1 MPLLSIIFY
10 ENKLKKGD
18 YHEIYKTNIFL
29 YGYCHICHR
38 DFNLEHFL
46 NLETKS
52 TVSVL
57 SHSAIRFHILANS
70 DSVSDQAL
78 KMRVKESVVNYIYE
92 KTGDFKTVDEA
103 KDFILNND
111 KTIKSIA
118 TKTIADNGYDYTVSS
133 TFGFSDFPVKTYG
146 DVIFPKGTYTS
157 YTIKIGNGKGHNWW
171 CVLYP
176 PLCFVDVSTG
186 VLPDNS
192 KKKLRDSLSDTQYH
206 TVTKYNFKFKYL
218 KFFNNLCQN

>member
-1 MPLLSIIFY
+1 MKYIKQISFCIVIAIFATGI
-10 ENKLKKGD
+10 L
-18 YHEIYKTNIFL
+18 TWNI
-29 YGYCHICHR
+29 
-38 DFNLEHFL
+38 FL

-103 KDFILNND
+103 KNFILNND
-111 KTIKSIA
+111 KAIKSMA
-118 TKTIADNGYDYTVSS
+118 TKAIADNGYDYTVSS
-133 TFGFSDFPVKTYG
+133 SFGFSDFPVKTYG

>member
-1 MPLLSIIFY
+1 MKYIKQISFCMVIAIFATGI
-10 ENKLKKGD
+10 L
-18 YHEIYKTNIFL
+18 TWNI
-29 YGYCHICHR
+29 
-38 DFNLEHFL
+38 FL

-103 KDFILNND
+103 KNFND

-133 TFGFSDFPVKTYG
+133 TFGFSDFPVKSYG

-192 KKKLRDSLSDTQYH
+192 KEKLRDSLSDTQYH

>member
-1 MPLLSIIFY
+1 MKYIKQISFCMVIAIFATGI
-10 ENKLKKGD
+10 L
-18 YHEIYKTNIFL
+18 TWNI
-29 YGYCHICHR
+29 
-38 DFNLEHFL
+38 FL

-103 KDFILNND
+103 KNFILNND

-118 TKTIADNGYDYTVSS
+118 TKAIADNGYDYTVSS

-176 PLCFVDVSTG
+176 PLCFVDSTYAVVPDSSKE
-186 VLPDNS
+186 VLRQSLDAADYQALLIRQPEVHVRIRSKFLDLLKKDSSVTEGREQPD
-192 KKKLRDSLSDTQYH
+192 R
-206 TVTKYNFKFKYL
+206 
-218 KFFNNLCQN
+218 

>member
-1 MPLLSIIFY
+1 MKYIKQISFCMVIAIFATGI
-10 ENKLKKGD
+10 L
-18 YHEIYKTNIFL
+18 TWNI
-29 YGYCHICHR
+29 
-38 DFNLEHFL
+38 FL

-103 KDFILNND
+103 KNFILNND
-111 KTIKSIA
+111 KTIKSMT
-118 TKTIADNGYDYTVSS
+118 TKAIADNGYDYTVSS
-133 TFGFSDFPVKTYG
+133 SFGFSDFPVKTYG

-218 KFFNNLCQN
+218 KFFNNLFQN

>member
-1 MPLLSIIFY
+1 MVIAIFATGI
-10 ENKLKKGD
+10 L
-18 YHEIYKTNIFL
+18 TWNI
-29 YGYCHICHR
+29 
-38 DFNLEHFL
+38 FL

-103 KDFILNND
+103 KNFILNND

-118 TKTIADNGYDYTVSS
+118 TKAIADNGYDYTVSS

-176 PLCFVDVSTG
+176 PLCFVDSTYA
-186 VLPDNS
+186 VVPDSSREILRESLDAADYQALLKKQPEVHIRIRS
-192 KKKLRDSLSDTQYH
+192 KFLDLLE
-206 TVTKYNFKFKYL
+206 N
-218 KFFNNLCQN
+218 

>member
-1 MPLLSIIFY
+1 MKYIKQISFCMVIAIFATGI
-10 ENKLKKGD
+10 L
-18 YHEIYKTNIFL
+18 TWNI
-29 YGYCHICHR
+29 
-38 DFNLEHFL
+38 FL

-103 KDFILNND
+103 ENFILNND

-118 TKTIADNGYDYTVSS
+118 TKAIADNGYDYTVSS
-133 TFGFSDFPVKTYG
+133 TFGFSDFPVKSYG

-192 KKKLRDSLSDTQYH
+192 KEKLRDSLSDTQYH

-218 KFFNNLCQN
+218 KFFNNLCQS

>member
-1 MPLLSIIFY
+1 MKYIKQISFCMVIAIFATGI
-10 ENKLKKGD
+10 L
-18 YHEIYKTNIFL
+18 TWNI
-29 YGYCHICHR
+29 
-38 DFNLEHFL
+38 FL

-57 SHSAIRFHILANS
+57 SHRAIRFHILANS

-78 KMRVKESVVNYIYE
+78 TMRVKESVVNYIYE

-103 KDFILNND
+103 KNFILNND

-118 TKTIADNGYDYTVSS
+118 TKAIADNGYDYTVSS

-192 KKKLRDSLSDTQYH
+192 KEKLRDSLSDTQYH

>member
-1 MPLLSIIFY
+1 MKYIKQISFCMVIAIFATGI
-10 ENKLKKGD
+10 L
-18 YHEIYKTNIFL
+18 TWNI
-29 YGYCHICHR
+29 
-38 DFNLEHFL
+38 FL

-103 KDFILNND
+103 KNFIFNND

-118 TKTIADNGYDYTVSS
+118 TKAIADNGYDYTVSS

-192 KKKLRDSLSDTQYH
+192 KEKLRDSLSDTQYH

>member
-1 MPLLSIIFY
+1 MKYIKQISFCMVIAIFATGI
-10 ENKLKKGD
+10 L
-18 YHEIYKTNIFL
+18 TWNI
-29 YGYCHICHR
+29 
-38 DFNLEHFL
+38 FL

-92 KTGDFKTVDEA
+92 KTGDFKTVDEV
-103 KDFILNND
+103 KNFILNND
-111 KTIKSIA
+111 KTIKSMA
-118 TKTIADNGYDYTVSS
+118 TKAIADNGYDYTVSS

-218 KFFNNLCQN
+218 KFFNNLYQN

>member
-1 MPLLSIIFY
+1 MKYIKQISFCMVIAIFATGI
-10 ENKLKKGD
+10 L
-18 YHEIYKTNIFL
+18 TWNI
-29 YGYCHICHR
+29 
-38 DFNLEHFL
+38 FL
-46 NLETKS
+46 NLEPKS

-103 KDFILNND
+103 KNFILNND

-118 TKTIADNGYDYTVSS
+118 TKAIADNGYDYTVSS

-192 KKKLRDSLSDTQYH
+192 KEKLRDSLSDTQYH

>member
-1 MPLLSIIFY
+1 MKTS
-10 ENKLKKGD
+10 LKK
-18 YHEIYKTNIFL
+18 EITMKYIKQISFCMVIAIFATGILTWNI
-29 YGYCHICHR
+29 
-38 DFNLEHFL
+38 FL

-103 KDFILNND
+103 KNFILNND
-111 KTIKSIA
+111 KTIKSMA

-192 KKKLRDSLSDTQYH
+192 KEKLRDSLSDTQYH

>member
-1 MPLLSIIFY
+1 MKYIKQISFCMVIAIFATGI
-10 ENKLKKGD
+10 L
-18 YHEIYKTNIFL
+18 TWNI
-29 YGYCHICHR
+29 
-38 DFNLEHFL
+38 FL

-92 KTGDFKTVDEA
+92 KTGDFKTVDEV
-103 KDFILNND
+103 KNFILNND

-118 TKTIADNGYDYTVSS
+118 TKAIADNGYDYTVSS

-218 KFFNNLCQN
+218 KFFNNLYQN

>member
-1 MPLLSIIFY
+1 MKYIKQISFCMVIAIFATGI
-10 ENKLKKGD
+10 L
-18 YHEIYKTNIFL
+18 TWNI
-29 YGYCHICHR
+29 
-38 DFNLEHFL
+38 FL

-103 KDFILNND
+103 KNFILNND
-111 KTIKSIA
+111 KKIKSMA
-118 TKTIADNGYDYTVSS
+118 TKAIADNGYDYTVSS

-192 KKKLRDSLSDTQYH
+192 KEKLRDSLSDTQYH

>member
-1 MPLLSIIFY
+1 MKYIKQISFCMVIAIFATGI
-10 ENKLKKGD
+10 L
-18 YHEIYKTNIFL
+18 TWNI
-29 YGYCHICHR
+29 
-38 DFNLEHFL
+38 FL

-70 DSVSDQAL
+70 DSVSDQTL

-103 KDFILNND
+103 KNFILNND
-111 KTIKSIA
+111 KTIESIA
-118 TKTIADNGYDYTVSS
+118 TKAIADNGYDYTVSS

-192 KKKLRDSLSDTQYH
+192 KEKLRDSLSDTQYH

>member
-1 MPLLSIIFY
+1 MKTS
-10 ENKLKKGD
+10 LKK
-18 YHEIYKTNIFL
+18 EITMKYIKQISFCMVIATGILTWNI
-29 YGYCHICHR
+29 
-38 DFNLEHFL
+38 FL

-103 KDFILNND
+103 KNFILNND

-118 TKTIADNGYDYTVSS
+118 TKAIADNGYDYTVSS

>member
-1 MPLLSIIFY
+1 MKYIKQISFCMVIAIFATGI
-10 ENKLKKGD
+10 L
-18 YHEIYKTNIFL
+18 TWNI
-29 YGYCHICHR
+29 
-38 DFNLEHFL
+38 FL

-103 KDFILNND
+103 KNFILNND
-111 KTIKSIA
+111 KTIKSIG
-118 TKTIADNGYDYTVSS
+118 TKAIADNGYDYTVSS

-192 KKKLRDSLSDTQYH
+192 KEKLRDSLSDTQYH

>member
-1 MPLLSIIFY
+1 MKYIKQISFCMVIAIFATGI
-10 ENKLKKGD
+10 L
-18 YHEIYKTNIFL
+18 TWNI
-29 YGYCHICHR
+29 
-38 DFNLEHFL
+38 FL

-92 KTGDFKTVDEA
+92 KTGDFKTVDEV
-103 KDFILNND
+103 KNFILNND
-111 KTIKSIA
+111 KTIKSMA
-118 TKTIADNGYDYTVSS
+118 TKAIADNGYDYTVSS

>member
-1 MPLLSIIFY
+1 MKYIKQISFCMVIAIFATGI
-10 ENKLKKGD
+10 L
-18 YHEIYKTNIFL
+18 TWNI
-29 YGYCHICHR
+29 
-38 DFNLEHFL
+38 FL

-70 DSVSDQAL
+70 DSVSDQTL

-103 KDFILNND
+103 KNFILNND

-118 TKTIADNGYDYTVSS
+118 TKAIADNGYDYTVSS
-133 TFGFSDFPVKTYG
+133 TFGFSDFPVKSYG

-157 YTIKIGNGKGHNWW
+157 YTIKIGNGKGHNWS

-192 KKKLRDSLSDTQYH
+192 KEKLRDSLSDTQYH

>member
-1 MPLLSIIFY
+1 MKYIKQISFCMVIAIFATGI
-10 ENKLKKGD
+10 L
-18 YHEIYKTNIFL
+18 TWNI
-29 YGYCHICHR
+29 
-38 DFNLEHFL
+38 FL

-103 KDFILNND
+103 KNFILNND
-111 KTIKSIA
+111 KTIESIA
-118 TKTIADNGYDYTVSS
+118 TKAIDDNGYDYTVSS

-192 KKKLRDSLSDTQYH
+192 KEKLRDSLSDTQYH

>member
-1 MPLLSIIFY
+1 MKYIKQISFCMVIAIFATGI
-10 ENKLKKGD
+10 L
-18 YHEIYKTNIFL
+18 TWNI
-29 YGYCHICHR
+29 
-38 DFNLEHFL
+38 FL

-70 DSVSDQAL
+70 DSVSDQTL

-103 KDFILNND
+103 KNFILNND

-118 TKTIADNGYDYTVSS
+118 TKAIADNGYDYTVSL

-192 KKKLRDSLSDTQYH
+192 KEKLRDSLSDTQYH

>member
-1 MPLLSIIFY
+1 MKYIKQISFCMVIAIFATGI
-10 ENKLKKGD
+10 L
-18 YHEIYKTNIFL
+18 TWNI
-29 YGYCHICHR
+29 
-38 DFNLEHFL
+38 FL

-103 KDFILNND
+103 KNFILNND

-118 TKTIADNGYDYTVSS
+118 TKAIADNGYDYTVSS
-133 TFGFSDFPVKTYG
+133 AFGFSDFPVKTYG

>member
-1 MPLLSIIFY
+1 MKYIKQISFCMVIAIFATGI
-10 ENKLKKGD
+10 L
-18 YHEIYKTNIFL
+18 TWNI
-29 YGYCHICHR
+29 
-38 DFNLEHFL
+38 FL

-92 KTGDFKTVDEA
+92 KTGDFKTVDEV
-103 KDFILNND
+103 KNFILNND

-118 TKTIADNGYDYTVSS
+118 TKAIADNGYDYTVSS

>member
-1 MPLLSIIFY
+1 MKYIKQISFCMVIAIFATGI
-10 ENKLKKGD
+10 L
-18 YHEIYKTNIFL
+18 TWNIFL
-29 YGYCHICHR
+29 N
-38 DFNLEHFL
+38 F
-46 NLETKS
+46 ETKS

-70 DSVSDQAL
+70 DSVSDQTL

-103 KDFILNND
+103 KNFILNND

-118 TKTIADNGYDYTVSS
+118 TKAIADNGYDYTVSS

-192 KKKLRDSLSDTQYH
+192 KEKLRDSLSDTQYH

>member
-1 MPLLSIIFY
+1 MKYIKQISFCMVIAIFATGI
-10 ENKLKKGD
+10 L
-18 YHEIYKTNIFL
+18 TWNI
-29 YGYCHICHR
+29 
-38 DFNLEHFL
+38 FL

-103 KDFILNND
+103 ENFILNND

-118 TKTIADNGYDYTVSS
+118 TKAIADNGYDYTVSS
-133 TFGFSDFPVKTYG
+133 TFGFSDFPVKSYG
-146 DVIFPKGTYTS
+146 DMIFPKGTYTS

-192 KKKLRDSLSDTQYH
+192 KEKLRDSLSDTQYH

>member
-1 MPLLSIIFY
+1 MKYIKQITFCMVIAIFATGI
-10 ENKLKKGD
+10 L
-18 YHEIYKTNIFL
+18 TWNI
-29 YGYCHICHR
+29 
-38 DFNLEHFL
+38 FL

-57 SHSAIRFHILANS
+57 SPSAIRFLLLANS

-103 KDFILNND
+103 KNFILNND

-118 TKTIADNGYDYTVSS
+118 TKAIADNGYDYTVSS

>member
-1 MPLLSIIFY
+1 MKYIKQISFCMVIAIFATGI
-10 ENKLKKGD
+10 L
-18 YHEIYKTNIFL
+18 TWNI
-29 YGYCHICHR
+29 
-38 DFNLEHFL
+38 FL

-103 KDFILNND
+103 KNFILNND

-118 TKTIADNGYDYTVSS
+118 TKAIADNGYDYTVSS

-192 KKKLRDSLSDTQYH
+192 KKKLRDSLSYTQYH

>member
-1 MPLLSIIFY
+1 MKYIKQISFCMVIAIFATGI
-10 ENKLKKGD
+10 L
-18 YHEIYKTNIFL
+18 TWNI
-29 YGYCHICHR
+29 
-38 DFNLEHFL
+38 FL

-70 DSVSDQAL
+70 DSVSDQTL

-103 KDFILNND
+103 KNFILNND

-118 TKTIADNGYDYTVSS
+118 TKAIADKGYDYTVSS
-133 TFGFSDFPVKTYG
+133 TFGFSDFPVKSYG

-192 KKKLRDSLSDTQYH
+192 KEKLRDSLSDTQYH

>member
-1 MPLLSIIFY
+1 MKYIKQISFCMVIAIFATGI
-10 ENKLKKGD
+10 L
-18 YHEIYKTNIFL
+18 TWNI
-29 YGYCHICHR
+29 
-38 DFNLEHFL
+38 FL

-70 DSVSDQAL
+70 DSVSDQTL

-103 KDFILNND
+103 KNFILNND

-118 TKTIADNGYDYTVSS
+118 TKAIADNGYDYTVSS

-176 PLCFVDVSTG
+176 QLCFVDASSGTV
-186 VLPDNS
+186 PDSS
-192 KKKLRDSLSDTQYH
+192 KERLKDSLGEREYKTII
-206 TVTKYNFKFKYL
+206 KFKYL
-218 KFFNNLCQN
+218 KFLNNFLD

>member
-1 MPLLSIIFY
+1 MKYIKQISFCMVIAIFATGI
-10 ENKLKKGD
+10 L
-18 YHEIYKTNIFL
+18 TWNI
-29 YGYCHICHR
+29 
-38 DFNLEHFL
+38 FL
-46 NLETKS
+46 NLENKS

-70 DSVSDQAL
+70 DSVSDQTL

-103 KDFILNND
+103 KNFILNND

-118 TKTIADNGYDYTVSS
+118 TKAIADNGYDYTVSS
-133 TFGFSDFPVKTYG
+133 TFGFSDFPVKSYG

>member
-1 MPLLSIIFY
+1 MKYIKQISFCMVIAIFATGI
-10 ENKLKKGD
+10 L
-18 YHEIYKTNIFL
+18 TWNI
-29 YGYCHICHR
+29 
-38 DFNLEHFL
+38 FL

-103 KDFILNND
+103 KNFILNND

-118 TKTIADNGYDYTVSS
+118 TKAIADNGYDYTVSS

-176 PLCFVDVSTG
+176 QLCFVDASSGTV
-186 VLPDNS
+186 PDSS
-192 KKKLRDSLSDTQYH
+192 KERLKDSLGEREYKTII
-206 TVTKYNFKFKYL
+206 KFKYL
-218 KFFNNLCQN
+218 KFLNNFLD

>member
-1 MPLLSIIFY
+1 MKYIKQISFCMVIAIFATGI
-10 ENKLKKGD
+10 L
-18 YHEIYKTNIFL
+18 TWNI
-29 YGYCHICHR
+29 
-38 DFNLEHFL
+38 FL

-52 TVSVL
+52 TVSAL

-111 KTIKSIA
+111 KTINSIA
-118 TKTIADNGYDYTVSS
+118 TKAIADNGYNYTVSS

>member
-1 MPLLSIIFY
+1 MKYIKQISFCMVIAIFATGI
-10 ENKLKKGD
+10 L
-18 YHEIYKTNIFL
+18 TWNI
-29 YGYCHICHR
+29 
-38 DFNLEHFL
+38 FL

-103 KDFILNND
+103 KNFILNTD

-118 TKTIADNGYDYTVSS
+118 TKAIADNGYDYTVSS

>member
-1 MPLLSIIFY
+1 MVIAIFATGI
-10 ENKLKKGD
+10 L
-18 YHEIYKTNIFL
+18 TWNI
-29 YGYCHICHR
+29 
-38 DFNLEHFL
+38 FL

-52 TVSVL
+52 TVSML

-103 KDFILNND
+103 KNFILNND
-111 KTIKSIA
+111 KIIKSMV
-118 TKTIADNGYDYTVSS
+118 TKAIADNGYDYTVSS

-192 KKKLRDSLSDTQYH
+192 KEKLRDSLSDTQYH

>member
-1 MPLLSIIFY
+1 MKYIKQISFCMVIAIFATGI
-10 ENKLKKGD
+10 L
-18 YHEIYKTNIFL
+18 TWNI
-29 YGYCHICHR
+29 
-38 DFNLEHFL
+38 FL

-103 KDFILNND
+103 KNFILNND

-133 TFGFSDFPVKTYG
+133 TFRFSDFPVKSYG

-192 KKKLRDSLSDTQYH
+192 KEKLRDSLSDTQYH

>member
-1 MPLLSIIFY
+1 MKYIKQISFCMVIAIFATGI
-10 ENKLKKGD
+10 L
-18 YHEIYKTNIFL
+18 TWNI
-29 YGYCHICHR
+29 
-38 DFNLEHFL
+38 FL

-103 KDFILNND
+103 KNFILNND

-118 TKTIADNGYDYTVSS
+118 TKAIADNGYDYTVSS
-133 TFGFSDFPVKTYG
+133 TFGFSDFPVKSYG
-146 DVIFPKGTYTS
+146 DVIFPKGIYTS

-176 PLCFVDVSTG
+176 SLCYTDSIRAVV
-186 VLPDNS
+186 PDSS
-192 KKKLRDSLSDTQYH
+192 KQTLACLLDEDDYRSLLAQKDKDGKKTEVRVRFRFLDLLQ
-206 TVTKYNFKFKYL
+206 
-218 KFFNNLCQN
+218 

>member
-1 MPLLSIIFY
+1 MKYIKQISFCMVIAIFATGI
-10 ENKLKKGD
+10 L
-18 YHEIYKTNIFL
+18 TWNI
-29 YGYCHICHR
+29 
-38 DFNLEHFL
+38 FL

-103 KDFILNND
+103 KNFILNND
-111 KTIKSIA
+111 KAIKSIA

-218 KFFNNLCQN
+218 KFFNNLFQN

>member
-1 MPLLSIIFY
+1 MKYIKQISFCMVIAIFATGI
-10 ENKLKKGD
+10 L
-18 YHEIYKTNIFL
+18 TWNI
-29 YGYCHICHR
+29 
-38 DFNLEHFL
+38 FL

-103 KDFILNND
+103 KNFILNND
-111 KTIKSIA
+111 KTIKSMA
-118 TKTIADNGYDYTVSS
+118 TKAIADNGYDYTVSS
-133 TFGFSDFPVKTYG
+133 TFGFSVFPVKTYG

-176 PLCFVDVSTG
+176 PLCVVVVSTG

>member
-1 MPLLSIIFY
+1 MKYIKQISFCMVIAIFATGI
-10 ENKLKKGD
+10 L
-18 YHEIYKTNIFL
+18 TWNI
-29 YGYCHICHR
+29 
-38 DFNLEHFL
+38 FL

-103 KDFILNND
+103 KNFILNND

-118 TKTIADNGYDYTVSS
+118 TNAIADNGYDYTVSS
-133 TFGFSDFPVKTYG
+133 TFGFSDFPVKSYG

-192 KKKLRDSLSDTQYH
+192 KKKLRNSLSDTQYH
-206 TVTKYNFKFKYL
+206 TVTKYNFKFTYL

>member
-1 MPLLSIIFY
+1 MKYIKQISFCMVIAIFATGI
-10 ENKLKKGD
+10 L
-18 YHEIYKTNIFL
+18 TWNI
-29 YGYCHICHR
+29 
-38 DFNLEHFL
+38 FL

-103 KDFILNND
+103 KNFILNND
-111 KTIKSIA
+111 KTIKSIS
-118 TKTIADNGYDYTVSS
+118 TKAIADNGYDYTVSS

>member
-1 MPLLSIIFY
+1 MKYIKQISFCMVIAIFATGI
-10 ENKLKKGD
+10 L
-18 YHEIYKTNIFL
+18 TWNI
-29 YGYCHICHR
+29 
-38 DFNLEHFL
+38 FL

-103 KDFILNND
+103 ENFILNND

-118 TKTIADNGYDYTVSS
+118 TKAIADNGYDYTVSS
-133 TFGFSDFPVKTYG
+133 TFGFSDFPVKSYG
-146 DVIFPKGTYTS
+146 DVIFTKGTYTS

-192 KKKLRDSLSDTQYH
+192 KEKLRDSLSDTQYH